1 MRSPTAPEHEGTSTR
16 ARIRA
21 AAIERFAREGFSVG
35 VRAIADDAGVSA
47 ASVMKV
53 FGSKEALRAAC
64 DGYVFRTVRE
74 AKQEVL
80 AEPGAP
86 GAFLA
91 QLARVEEYRPLV
103 GYVLRSI
110 QDGGP
115 HAAEFVEHMI
125 ADALEYIA
133 EGVAAGTIVPSRDE
147 EARARYLM
155 GAVFGALML
164 EQLRPGASAH
174 RSADPS
180 DTMLRAIE
188 RITLPALELMSE
200 GFLTDRSML
209 DAYLEYVP
217 DPPADGGDAV

>member
-1 MRSPTAPEHEGTSTR
+1 MAPEPHELSTR

-21 AAIERFAREGFSVG
+21 AAIERFGRDGFAVG
-35 VRAIADDAGVSA
+35 VRQIADDAGVSA

-53 FGSKEALRAAC
+53 FGSKEALRVAC
-64 DGYVFRTVRE
+64 DAYVFRTVRE
-74 AKQEVL
+74 AKRDVL
-80 AEPGAP
+80 VEPGAP
-86 GAFLA
+86 GAFLG
-91 QLARVEEYRPLV
+91 QLARIDEYRPLV

-115 HAAEFVEHMI
+115 HAAEFVDHMV

-133 EGVAAGTIVPSRDE
+133 DGVAAGTIVPSRDE

-164 EQLRPGASAH
+164 DALRPGAA
-174 RSADPS
+174 ADPGER
-180 DTMLRAIE
+180 MLGAIE
-188 RITLPALELMSE
+188 RTALPALELMSE

-217 DPPADGGDAV
+217 DPPVEGDTPEPSLHSD

>member
-1 MRSPTAPEHEGTSTR
+1 MAPEPHELSTR

-21 AAIERFAREGFSVG
+21 AAIDRFARDGFGVG

-47 ASVMKV
+47 ASVIKT

-64 DGYVFRTVRE
+64 DAYVFRTVRE
-74 AKQEVL
+74 AKRDVL

-86 GAFLA
+86 GAFLG
-91 QLARVEEYRPLV
+91 QLARIDEYRPLV

-115 HAAEFVEHMI
+115 HAAEFVDHMV

-155 GAVFGALML
+155 GAVFGAIML
-164 EQLRPGASAH
+164 DGLRPGAA
-174 RSADPS
+174 ANPGDG
-180 DTMLRAIE
+180 MLRAIE
-188 RITLPALELMSE
+188 HTALPALELMTE
-200 GFLTDRSML
+200 GFLTDRALL
-209 DAYLEYVP
+209 DTYLEYMP
-217 DPPADGGDAV
+217 DPPEGGGDTA